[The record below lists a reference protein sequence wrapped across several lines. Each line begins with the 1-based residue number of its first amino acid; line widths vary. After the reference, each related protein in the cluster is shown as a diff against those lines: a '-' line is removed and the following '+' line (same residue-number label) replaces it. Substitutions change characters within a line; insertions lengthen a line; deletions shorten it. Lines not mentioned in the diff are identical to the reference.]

1 MTPTTTT
8 GAALSQWVQVCRY
21 DDLEP
26 ERGAAALLEDGVQV
40 ALFRLADGSVHAV
53 DHHDPVSGANVI
65 ARGIVGSR
73 GEVPTIA
80 SPMYKDV
87 YDLTTGV
94 CLDNPELRL
103 RVFAVRVDGG
113 VVSVRAPA
121 GPG

>member
-103 RVFAVRVDGG
+103 RVFGVRVDGG